1 MNSWILSRRPLK
13 SKDESS
19 SQQSV
24 IAIVGPTAVGKN
36 ELALRLARS
45 FPIEIIGADSRQV
58 YRYMDIGTNKPSP
71 AERALVPHHII
82 DVVDPDEDFSLATYL
97 QLAGDALEA
106 IKHKGKLPLL
116 VGGTG
121 LYVWSLIEGWK
132 IPQVPPDREMRRRL
146 ETRAQEDD
154 SQSLHRELQNIDAG
168 AAAKIDPRNI
178 RRVVRALEIY
188 YSTGQLPSKLQRKR
202 EPSFP
207 ILVIGLTRERSQLYR
222 RIDERADEMIK
233 RGLVEEVRE
242 LLNKGYSPLLPS
254 MSGIGY
260 RQVVRLVRGEMTLPE
275 AVDKMKHETHRLARH
290 QYAWFRLNDSR
301 IHWFGVTGTG
311 GGASAVE
318 MDEIKA
324 LVEGFIS

>member
-1 MNSWILSRRPLK
+1 
-13 SKDESS
+13 
-19 SQQSV
+19 V

-45 FPIEIIGADSRQV
+45 FPIEIISADSRQV
-58 YRYMDIGTNKPSP
+58 YRYLDIGTNKPSA

-82 DVVDPDEDFSLATYL
+82 DVVDPDEDFNLATYH
-97 QLAGDALEA
+97 QLAVDAHKA
-106 IKHKGKLPLL
+106 IKHNGKLPLL

-132 IPQVPPDREMRRRL
+132 IPQVPPDREVRRQL
-146 ETRAQEDD
+146 ETRAQQDD
-154 SQSLHRELQNIDAG
+154 SQSLHRELQNIDAVG
-168 AAAKIDPRNI
+168 AARIDPRNI
-178 RRVVRALEIY
+178 RRIIRALEIY
-188 YSTGQLPSKLQRKR
+188 YSTGRPPSKLQGKKK
-202 EPSFP
+202 PSLP
-207 ILVIGLTRERSQLYR
+207 ILVIGLTQERGDLYR
-222 RIDERADEMIK
+222 RIDERAEEMIK

-242 LLNKGYSPLLPS
+242 LLRKGYGPLLPS

-260 RQVVRLVRGEMTLPE
+260 RQVVQLIRGEMTLPE

-301 IHWFGVTGTG
+301 IHWFGVTETG
-311 GGASAVE
+311 GRASVVD